1 MAPKRRRDAVA
12 REIAKTYTFGQS
24 QIDKT
29 DVESLVKNRM
39 VGAGRAPGR
48 ETVPRPRDNEVVIFR
63 DLLYAGLRFPL
74 HPAVV
79 DILWYFDIYLH
90 QLTPNAILRLSV
102 YMWICRTTK
111 IKPSAEGLASA
122 HQVHHQRRTVFEE
135 DGDQSVKKDCQ
146 FGCLNFS
153 YKAGVV
159 SPVTAYW
166 NKWPSDWQRH
176 WFYNTVSPPSSG
188 GAHPLATKELPPLHE
203 SYAKNPSCPEGDEF
217 VIMLCQFARKYGT
230 RDIVEEYRSIPVCP
244 LVDGW
249 SVSDDEWAE
258 DIGGIPCPDWTK
270 VFGFTAERKLLGVLR
285 RVLLSYVPGK

>member
-1 MAPKRRRDAVA
+1 
-12 REIAKTYTFGQS
+12 
-24 QIDKT
+24 
-29 DVESLVKNRM
+29 
-39 VGAGRAPGR
+39 
-48 ETVPRPRDNEVVIFR
+48 
-63 DLLYAGLRFPL
+63 
-74 HPAVV
+74 
-79 DILWYFDIYLH
+79 
-90 QLTPNAILRLSV
+90 
-102 YMWICRTTK
+102 
-111 IKPSAEGLASA
+111 
-122 HQVHHQRRTVFEE
+122 
-135 DGDQSVKKDCQ
+135 
-146 FGCLNFS
+146 
-153 YKAGVV
+153 
-159 SPVTAYW
+159 
-166 NKWPSDWQRH
+166 
-176 WFYNTVSPPSSG
+176 VSPPSSG